1 MKTKLLLLLFLV
13 SLSTYAQYTAIPDVN
28 FENKLIALRIDSGV
42 ADGEVLTSS
51 INSLTYLDVSSSN
64 ITDLTGIQD
73 FVALTELNCDFN
85 QLTSLDIS
93 KNVLLYWLTCSFNQL
108 TSLDVSYNLNLG
120 YLDCSINKLTSLDV
134 SNNVKLQDLH
144 CYSNQLTTLDV
155 SKNLT
160 LYTFTCHQNQLTA
173 LDVSKILV
181 LYTFS
186 CLENQLT
193 TLDVSQN
200 VALTY
205 LDCSS
210 NNLSNLNL
218 KNSKN
223 TLLTNPY
230 IRLSGNPNLT
240 CIQVDDVTY
249 SNNNWTGAK
258 DAIASYS
265 ETCTLGLED
274 SEFNK
279 AIIYPNPTKGEIN
292 ILNISLEKATVY
304 NVLGQLVKTFPL
316 DSANTNNTINLS
328 DLPKGVY
335 FVYLI
340 NQDAASVKK
349 VIVE

>member
-160 LYTFTCHQNQLTA
+160 LYTFTCHQNQLT
-173 LDVSKILV
+173 
-181 LYTFS
+181 
-186 CLENQLT
+186 

-304 NVLGQLVKTFPL
+304 NVLGQLVKRFVL

-328 DLPKGVY
+328 GLPKGVY